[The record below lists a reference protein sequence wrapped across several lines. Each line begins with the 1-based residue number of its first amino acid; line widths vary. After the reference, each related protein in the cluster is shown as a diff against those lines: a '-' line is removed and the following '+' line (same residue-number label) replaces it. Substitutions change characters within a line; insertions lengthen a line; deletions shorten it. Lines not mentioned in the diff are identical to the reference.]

1 MKFPIKKKNI
11 IILVLMTI
19 ILFMNSCH
27 ASLLEPQGEIAINQ
41 KKIIL
46 FSLGMMLIVVVPVI
60 IMTFWFAIKYRKSN
74 IKSKYTP
81 NWSYSRN
88 IELLVWI
95 VPILIVSCLS
105 VVAYKTTH
113 KLEPSRPLISQS
125 KPIKINVIALDWKWL
140 FIYPKYRIAT
150 INEISFPKNVPVQFK
165 VTSNSVMNSF
175 FIPSLGSQIY
185 AMPCMSTT
193 LNLIGNNSGK
203 YTGISSNYSGKNFSN
218 MKFSVLITEDN
229 LSFISWVNKVKKNGI
244 SLKNKEEYLNDIFKP
259 DEKDKVQYF
268 FDIDNNIFNNLIRS
282 CYLQPK
288 NYINNNYRKN

>member
-11 IILVLMTI
+11 IIIVLVTI
-19 ILFMNSCH
+19 ILFINSCH
-27 ASLLEPQGEIAINQ
+27 ASLLEPKGEIAVNQ
-41 KKIIL
+41 KKIML
-46 FSLGMMLIVVVPVI
+46 FSLGMMLLIVIPVI
-60 IMTFWFAIKYRKSN
+60 IMTFWFIIKYRKSN

-95 VPILIVSCLS
+95 IPILIIFCLS
-105 VVAYKTTH
+105 IVAYTTTH
-113 KLEPSRPLISQS
+113 RLEPSKPLISKI

-165 VTSNSVMNSF
+165 ITSNSVMNSF

-193 LNLIGNNSGK
+193 LNLIANSSGK
-203 YTGISSNYSGKNFSN
+203 YKGMSSNYSGKNFSN
-218 MKFSVLITEDN
+218 MKFSVLITKDN
-229 LSFISWVNKVKKNGI
+229 SSFISWINKVKKNGI
-244 SLKNKEEYLNDIFKP
+244 SLYNKEKYLKHIFKP
-259 DEKDKVQYF
+259 DENYKVQYF
-268 FDIDNNIFNNLIRS
+268 FDIDDTIFNKLIQS
-282 CYLQPK
+282 CYLKP
-288 NYINNNYRKN
+288 NNNINNNYKKN